1 MKTKKLVVVGASG
14 HGRET
19 LDIVEA
25 INAETPGTYD
35 LLGVLDAAP
44 SDENLELLAARGVQY
59 LGTED
64 AWLAS
69 APTDIRY
76 VIGIAAPAVKVLID
90 QKFTLAGLEP
100 ETLVHPKSWI
110 GSMSDLGPGTVV
122 WPNASLTTNVRT
134 GRHVSLNNNCTVGH
148 DTQIGSYS
156 SIHPAAIL
164 SGNVTIEEGAVVGTS
179 AVVLQGRNVGES
191 AVVGASACV
200 TRDVPPNLLVVGI
213 PAREIDACAR

>member
-25 INAETPGTYD
+25 INVETPGSYD

-76 VIGIAAPAVKVLID
+76 VIGIAAPAVKAFIA
-90 QKFTLAGLEP
+90 QEFTLAGLEP

-156 SIHPAAIL
+156 SIHPAAVL
-164 SGNVTIEEGAVVGTS
+164 SGNVAIGAGVVVGSS
-179 AVVLQGRNVGES
+179 AAVLQGRSVGEGS
-191 AVVGASACV
+191 TVGASACV
-200 TRDVPPNLLVVGI
+200 TRDVPCGVVVTGV
-213 PAREIDACAR
+213 PASVTK